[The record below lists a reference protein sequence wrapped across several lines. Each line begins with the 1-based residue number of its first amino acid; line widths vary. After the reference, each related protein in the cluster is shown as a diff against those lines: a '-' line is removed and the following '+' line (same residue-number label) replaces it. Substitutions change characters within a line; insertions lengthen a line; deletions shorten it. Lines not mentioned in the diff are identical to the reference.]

1 MQKRFKRIIL
11 YTGAFL
17 AILTLVWVVGQNLFL
32 GYLVDKIES
41 QLYSLRDAGYSIKYD
56 SIKLNWDQNSIE
68 IHNLT
73 VERAVSSN
81 QCKPHHFIQADYILG
96 EGIQIMPLLL
106 KRKLVFDKLSF
117 DSAKVVL
124 HESYFSRDSIVHHRN
139 TEFSIRV
146 NELHMPGLSFQLL
159 SKDLCESPFQYTSNA
174 YIKNFSLAFYKDQP
188 AFGNLDQFLATA
200 ITVVSTVEQ
209 YTVEIKSININ
220 LPLRLADIDT
230 VRIIPHFGNYA
241 FSRKRGFQTD
251 RFDGLIP
258 YINLYGLDVHRTA
271 DTLGFSVQKLTTQLM
286 LNAYRDK
293 RIPYRHHYKKLPI
306 EQITSLPFGL
316 RIDSIILNK
325 SYVRY
330 EEFAEEGDSSG
341 HVFFRDIYA
350 SIRNVDNRVDTDKE
364 TILIA
369 DGSFMGE
376 GQVHLKATFPTNP
389 AKKHHVSGT
398 IERFDLK
405 HLNTILEPI
414 LMVRAE
420 EGFLDKLT
428 FSFSANSTHAQGKM
442 SMDYR
447 DLKLVSFRSKPK
459 KGLIQK
465 LFDTDDD
472 KVQKAGFK
480 TFIINTFIIR
490 KDRDKK
496 QPFESRTGTID
507 FDRNKSK
514 YIFNYWWKAVGSGV
528 KSAYKI
534 DKLEDSKFVEAFKKK
549 EKG

>member
-11 YTGAFL
+11 ITGAFL
-17 AILTLVWVVGQNLFL
+17 ATLTILWLVGQNLFL
-32 GYLVDKIES
+32 AYLVDKVES
-41 QLYSLRDAGYSIKYD
+41 QLYSLRDAGYFIKYD
-56 SIKLNWDQNSIE
+56 SIKLDWDKSSIE

-73 VERAVSSN
+73 VEKSVDTSK
-81 QCKPHHFIQADYILG
+81 CKPHHFIRADYIFA

-106 KRKLVFDKLSF
+106 KRKLVFDKISF

-124 HESYFSRDSIVHHRN
+124 HDSYFSRDSVVHRKS
-139 TEFSIRV
+139 EFSLQV
-146 NELHMPGLSFQLL
+146 HEVEMPGLSFELL
-159 SKDLCESPFQYTSNA
+159 SNDLCESPFRYTSNA
-174 YIKNFSLAFYKDQP
+174 NIKNFSLAFYKDQP
-188 AFGNLDQFLATA
+188 AFGNLDQFVATDVKV
-200 ITVVSTVEQ
+200 ISTVEQ

-230 VRIIPHFGNYA
+230 VRIIPHFGHYA

-271 DTLGFSVQKLTTQLM
+271 DTLGFSVEKLTTQLM

-293 RIPYRHHYKKLPI
+293 RIPYRRIYKKLPV

-316 RIDSIILNK
+316 KVDSIILNK

-330 EEFAEEGDSSG
+330 EEFAEDGDSSG
-341 HVFFRDIYA
+341 HVFFKDIFA
-350 SIRNVDNRVDTDKE
+350 TIGNVDNRPAPDKE
-364 TILIA
+364 ITLIA

-376 GQVHLKATFPTNP
+376 GRVHLKATFPTNP
-389 AKKHHVSGT
+389 AKRHHVSGT

-405 HLNTILEPI
+405 NLNTILEPI

-428 FSFSANSTHAQGKM
+428 FSFSANSSHAQGKM

-496 QPFESRTGTID
+496 QPFESRSGTID

-534 DKLEDSKFVEAFKKK
+534 DKLEDSKLVEAFKKK
-549 EKG
+549 QKG